1 MKSGRIT
8 MIADLHNN
16 RRVLEN
22 ELYKRDIK
30 SYGITDFEGVCNM
43 RPLLQCANLK
53 RMYEKVKS
61 PKSIIVC
68 LFPYFNFIPKKQN
81 LSLYA
86 ALRDYHSVITPVLSE
101 ICEAMSQKTGCS
113 FMAFTDNS
121 PIPEVTV
128 AVRAGL
134 GVRGD
139 NGLLISEKYGS
150 FVFIGEIVTDM
161 PFEYT
166 ISEQKECCHCGECKR
181 ACPTKRLSGEGECLS
196 HITQK
201 KGELTENEKELIKNS
216 GIVWGCDICQLVCP
230 MNKDK
235 AAEPYKAFVATEEDF
250 YITKDQ
256 VPQRIQ
262 NSAFSFRGDKPILR
276 NLDIVKSDYSK

>member
-1 MKSGRIT
+1 

-16 RRVLEN
+16 RLCLEN
-22 ELYKRDIK
+22 ELFKRDIK

-53 RMYEKVKS
+53 RMYEKVKK

-68 LFPYFNFIPKKQN
+68 LFPYFNFIPEKQN

-86 ALRDYHSVITPVLSE
+86 GLSDYHNVITPVLKD
-101 ICEAMSQKTGCS
+101 ICDSLSQKTGYS
-113 FMAFTDNS
+113 FTAFTDNS
-121 PIPEVTV
+121 PVPEVIT

-134 GVRGD
+134 GVKGD
-139 NGLLISEKYGS
+139 NGLLISDEYGS

-166 ISEQKECCHCGECKR
+166 VSEQKECIHCGECKK
-181 ACPTKRLSGEGECLS
+181 ACPTKKLDGKGECLS

-201 KGELTENEKELIKNS
+201 KGDLTDEEKVLIKKS
-216 GIVWGCDICQLVCP
+216 GIVWGCDVCQLVCP
-230 MNKDK
+230 MNN
-235 AAEPYKAFVATEEDF
+235 
-250 YITKDQ
+250 ITKDKRISPYKDFVAGKEDFFITKEQ
-256 VPQRIQ
+256 VPLRIK

-276 NLDIVKSDYSK
+276 NIDIVKSDYEK